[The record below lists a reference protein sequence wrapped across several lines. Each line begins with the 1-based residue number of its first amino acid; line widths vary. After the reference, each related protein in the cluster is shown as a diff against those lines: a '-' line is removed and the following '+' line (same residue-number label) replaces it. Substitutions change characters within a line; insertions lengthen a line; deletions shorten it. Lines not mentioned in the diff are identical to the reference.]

1 MLQDATD
8 GRFGE
13 AALQRTQL
21 GEGQDRAVAEHPF
34 GTIKA
39 WMGPTYFLTRRPK
52 NVRSEMALL
61 VAAYNIR
68 RMATLIGIRRLMRA
82 IQA

>member
-1 MLQDATD
+1 
-8 GRFGE
+8 
-13 AALQRTQL
+13 
-21 GEGQDRAVAEHPF
+21 
-34 GTIKA
+34 
-39 WMGPTYFLTRRPK
+39 MGPTYFLTRRPK